1 MKIPNVI
8 PWDMVIAKPQGVAVP
23 GFPEM
28 NPKQAWVAATSK
40 YCFICLAAVAAA
52 FKTLF
57 ASLHSFSAFKS

>member
-1 MKIPNVI
+1 MKIANVI

-23 GFPEM
+23 GIPEM

-40 YCFICLAAVAAA
+40 YCFTCLAAVAAT

-57 ASLHSFSAFKS
+57 AILQSRSAFKS